1 MNEVLLEAFRHN
13 AWATRELLRFC
24 KAEAKDLDATTT
36 GAYGSIMET
45 FKHLISAESN
55 YARRC
60 TGTPRLRGS
69 ATSRPTLET
78 LATRAHELLAA
89 WEKTLAGPVDGEQL
103 VLLDEGTYETH
114 MSIIWAQALHHGTLH
129 REQICSILTSLGLE
143 PPDLQVWAYA
153 DATGRST
160 IKPA

>member
-13 AWATRELLRFC
+13 AWATKELLRFC
-24 KAEAKDLDATTT
+24 TAEEAARIDASTT
-36 GAYGSIMET
+36 GAYGTIAQT
-45 FKHLISAESN
+45 FNHLVASEAG

-60 TGTPRLRGS
+60 TGTEVAWFGDEH
-69 ATSRPTLET
+69 ADLET
-78 LATRAHELLAA
+78 LDARADELLRL
-89 WEKTLAGPVDGEQL
+89 WETTLTDQVDGTKK
-103 VLLDEGTYETH
+103 VLLDQGTYETH

>member
-13 AWATRELLRFC
+13 AWATHELLRFC

-36 GAYGSIMET
+36 GAFGTIAET
-45 FKHLISAESN
+45 FNHLVASEAG

-60 TGTPRLRGS
+60 TGTEVAWFGDERADLG
-69 ATSRPTLET
+69 T
-78 LATRAHELLAA
+78 LAARTDELLGL
-89 WEKTLAGPVDGEQL
+89 WERTLRDDVGGEQT